1 MSIFQ
6 AIILGALQGI
16 TEFLP
21 ISSSGHLAIA
31 QHLFGLELPLIF
43 DVSLHLASLLAVLL
57 VFRKILWSLI
67 ISFGRWVMRKNSI
80 EDELQLNTILSL
92 ILASIVTA
100 AFGLVFKK
108 LIPDLPLIFI
118 FGGFILTACA
128 LAASHKVHSR
138 EVEKNTKE
146 PKKISVLK
154 ALVIGASQGIGVL
167 PGISR
172 SGITISS
179 SLFLKLDRKTA
190 GEFSFLLSIPA
201 ILGAFILEA
210 KDLTSL
216 TTEVSLIS
224 LLIGCFT
231 SFIVGYFSLRFL
243 LKLIQKGKLYYFAF
257 YLMPVAVLG
266 FIFIH

>member
-31 QHLFGLELPLIF
+31 QNLFGLELPLIF

-100 AFGLVFKK
+100 
-108 LIPDLPLIFI
+108 
-118 FGGFILTACA
+118 
-128 LAASHKVHSR
+128 
-138 EVEKNTKE
+138 
-146 PKKISVLK
+146 
-154 ALVIGASQGIGVL
+154 
-167 PGISR
+167 
-172 SGITISS
+172 
-179 SLFLKLDRKTA
+179 
-190 GEFSFLLSIPA
+190 
-201 ILGAFILEA
+201 
-210 KDLTSL
+210 
-216 TTEVSLIS
+216 
-224 LLIGCFT
+224 
-231 SFIVGYFSLRFL
+231 
-243 LKLIQKGKLYYFAF
+243 
-257 YLMPVAVLG
+257 
-266 FIFIH
+266 

>member
-43 DVSLHLASLLAVLL
+43 DVSLHLASLLAVLF

-108 LIPDLPLIFI
+108 LIPDLPIIFI

-201 ILGAFILEA
+201 ILAPLYS
-210 KDLTSL
+210 K
-216 TTEVSLIS
+216 
-224 LLIGCFT
+224 
-231 SFIVGYFSLRFL
+231 
-243 LKLIQKGKLYYFAF
+243 QK
-257 YLMPVAVLG
+257 
-266 FIFIH
+266 I